1 MKQKTTSRIELGL
14 KNVLDKPPE
23 EKTFVLFWLS
33 KNGKQIANK
42 RRLAGYFE
50 IWLKKIF
57 SLAAKEDM

>member
-1 MKQKTTSRIELGL
+1 
-14 KNVLDKPPE
+14 
-23 EKTFVLFWLS
+23 VLFWLS

-57 SLAAKEDM
+57 SLAAKEVM

>member
-42 RRLAGYFE
+42 RRLAG
-50 IWLKKIF
+50 
-57 SLAAKEDM
+57 